1 MDVDDVGSHA
11 EAAASDADGGFAS
24 RLDASNVGGAG
35 HEQATSGTDVSSP
48 RTLAAGMHDNIQTL
62 VPYGD
67 SEEEVDLPDDCGPG
81 QVGLGEWGERSFSA
95 SGPDPSSRLYQ
106 PILPSVPRR
115 D

>member
-1 MDVDDVGSHA
+1 MMVVAVRRVAFQLRKGLSALQMDVDDVGSHA

-81 QVGLGEWGERSFSA
+81 
-95 SGPDPSSRLYQ
+95 
-106 PILPSVPRR
+106 
-115 D
+115 